1 MDRRQQKT
9 REAIFHAFS
18 TLLEKKATIISQY
31 TKYLIPQT
39 SAEVPFMPI
48 LKRKTNY

>member
-18 TLLEKKATIISQY
+18 TLLEKKSYNHIT
-31 TKYLIPQT
+31 
-39 SAEVPFMPI
+39 VPLEI
-48 LKRKTNY
+48 LFVEALALRHIHS